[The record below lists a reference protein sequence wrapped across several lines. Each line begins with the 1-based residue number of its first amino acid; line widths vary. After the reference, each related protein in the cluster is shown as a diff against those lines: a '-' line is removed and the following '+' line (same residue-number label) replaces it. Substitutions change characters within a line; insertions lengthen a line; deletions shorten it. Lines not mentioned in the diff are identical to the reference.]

1 MADKLDA
8 VTGVGEPEQLA
19 MVPLIDDSKL
29 KTRVTALQHQVE
41 ELGDSYQAL
50 TALQASKTSALQNE
64 IAALQKSSATRIQ
77 ALEAAIEKQT
87 TQVKTLEARL
97 TKLESSQPPS
107 YVMTALTKPPE
118 KKQQ

>member
-50 TALQASKTSALQNE
+50 AALQASKTSALQNE

-77 ALEAAIEKQT
+77 ALEGTIKKQT
-87 TQVKTLEARL
+87 TQFKTLEARL
-97 TKLESSQPPS
+97 PS
-107 YVMTALTKPPE
+107 HHPM
-118 KKQQ
+118 